1 MRVEIKLLGMLKK
14 CLPDP
19 EAAEE
24 FQPLDLRENSTVE
37 GLLKS
42 LGVPRDIPLLII
54 LNDRESH
61 VEVVLEEGDR
71 LIISPPIYGG

>member
-14 CLPDP
+14 CLPHS
-19 EAAEE
+19 EAAGE
-24 FQPLDLRENSTVE
+24 FQYLELRENSTVE
-37 GLLKS
+37 ELLTS

-61 VEVVLEEGDR
+61 AEVALKEGDR
-71 LIISPPIYGG
+71 LIVSPPIYGG